1 MSVVSVRVD
10 KKAKRTLEE
19 AGVDITAAI
28 KKMIEEMAWDI
39 ERKKRVERLNRL
51 TAKLAPAERG
61 FATKSVREDRDGN

>member
-1 MSVVSVRVD
+1 MSVISVRVD